1 MKRGRLPLTAL
12 RSFEAAGRL
21 ESFTLAAQELFVSQ
35 AAISRQVRELE
46 ALLGKPL
53 FTRHHRK
60 VRLNADGTRLL
71 ETLAV
76 AFDSIDAR
84 LEEIRATGAGSL
96 LTVTAEPG
104 FATCW
109 LVPHLADFRM
119 LHPQIDVSVES
130 ETRLVEFRGDAPELA
145 IRHSAQHSAWPRTQA
160 RHLCNV
166 TMVPV
171 LSPAILTDGAPLA
184 TPQDLLS
191 HTLLHE
197 ENRDLWTRWFAAAG
211 LTPTADA
218 MRGPIFTDGALTLQ
232 AALRGHGVALVDA
245 MLAQDDLDAGHV
257 IQPFDL
263 SVPFGAYFLV
273 TRDFTQLSPQAS
285 AFVVWMA
292 ACFAKQQA

>member
-60 VRLNADGTRLL
+60 VLLSPDGVQLL
-71 ETLAV
+71 ETLAT

-84 LEEIRATGAGSL
+84 LEDIRAKETVAL
-96 LTVTAEPG
+96 LTVNAEPS
-104 FATCW
+104 FAGCW
-109 LVPHLADFRM
+109 LVPHLADFRA
-119 LHPQIDVSVES
+119 LHPGIDVSIES
-130 ETRLVEFRGDAPELA
+130 EARLIEFRGNEAQLA
-145 IRHSAQHSAWPRTQA
+145 IRHSAQATAWPRSQA
-160 RHLCNV
+160 RRLCDV
-166 TMVPV
+166 AMVPV
-171 LSPAILTDGAPLA
+171 ASPVILADTPLK

-197 ENRDLWTRWFAAAG
+197 ENRDVWTRWFAAAG
-211 LTPTADA
+211 LTPGAER
-218 MRGPIFTDGALTLQ
+218 MRGPIFADCALALQ
-232 AALRGHGVALVDA
+232 AALRGHGIALVDSV
-245 MLAQDDLDAGHV
+245 LARDDLDAGRV

-263 SVPFGAYFLV
+263 SVPQGAYFLV
-273 TRDFTQLSPQAS
+273 ARDFDLLPPEAK
-285 AFVVWMA
+285 AFADWMT
-292 ACFAKQQA
+292 ACFAAPYT

>member
-1 MKRGRLPLTAL
+1 M
-12 RSFEAAGRL
+12 F
-21 ESFTLAAQELFVSQ
+21 
-35 AAISRQVRELE
+35 
-46 ALLGKPL
+46 
-53 FTRHHRK
+53 
-60 VRLNADGTRLL
+60 
-71 ETLAV
+71 
-76 AFDSIDAR
+76 
-84 LEEIRATGAGSL
+84 
-96 LTVTAEPG
+96 
-104 FATCW
+104 
-109 LVPHLADFRM
+109 
-119 LHPQIDVSVES
+119 HPQIDVSIES
-130 ETRLVEFRGDAPELA
+130 ETRLVEFRGDAAELA

-160 RHLCNV
+160 RHLCDV

-171 LSPAILTDGAPLA
+171 LSPAIQTDGAPLA

-273 TRDFTQLSPQAS
+273 TRDFTQLSPQAL
-285 AFVVWMA
+285 AFVAWMA
-292 ACFAKQQA
+292 ACFAKP